1 MIHLVVSQPA
11 VARPLL
17 EHLQLDADSSGAFPV
32 YRRGDVALVV
42 AGAGKM
48 AAAAA
53 TAHLHLATGGGRD
66 GGWLNVGVAGH
77 AEREIGCGLL
87 AHKVVDAGSGAAWYP
102 PALLLAAPDD
112 AGATAG
118 ETAGSPPA
126 TAALVTVDRLEGEY
140 DGGALYDT
148 EAAGFFTAAGRVAGV
163 ELVQAYKVV
172 ADNHDATLGD
182 NFGPAVVEDLV
193 RSKLDVLDR
202 LLARLTRMSETAR
215 LPQRAR
221 VTG

>member
-11 VARPLL
+11 VARPLV
-17 EHLQLDADSSGAFPV
+17 EHLDLDAESAGAFPV
-32 YRRGDVALVV
+32 YRGGDVALVV
-42 AGAGKM
+42 SGAGKM

-53 TAHLHLATGGGRD
+53 AAHLHLAAGGTWD

-77 AEREIGCGLL
+77 AETEIGCGLL

-112 AGATAG
+112 AEVVPSGIAG
-118 ETAGSPPA
+118 PPPA
-126 TAALVTVDRLEGEY
+126 TAVLVTVDRLEGEY

-148 EAAGFFTAAGRVAGV
+148 EAAGFFTAAGRVASV

-172 ADNHDATLGD
+172 ADNHGATLGD

-193 RSKLDVLDR
+193 RSKLGVLDG
-202 LLARLTRMSETAR
+202 LLARLARMSETAQ
-215 LPQRAR
+215 LPERAR